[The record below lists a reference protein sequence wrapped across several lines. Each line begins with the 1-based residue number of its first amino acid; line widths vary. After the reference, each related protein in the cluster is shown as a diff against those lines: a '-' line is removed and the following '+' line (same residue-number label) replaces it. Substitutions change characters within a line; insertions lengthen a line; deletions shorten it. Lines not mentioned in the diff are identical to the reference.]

1 MEQPVCITYRE
12 KTYTVEPHLT
22 ILEALEKLGIIPE
35 TVLAIC
41 GGRMI
46 GGETELKAGD
56 EVRLVSVISG
66 G

>member
-1 MEQPVCITYRE
+1 MNQKVCITYRGQSH
-12 KTYTVEPHLT
+12 TVDARLT
-22 ILEALEKLGIIPE
+22 LLEALAQLSIEPE
-35 TVLAIC
+35 TVLAVC
-41 GGRMI
+41 DGKMI